1 MYPTR
6 KGRWPDGQEDR
17 SRQAQGRER
26 RTRGTEAARRP
37 RPAKRPAEAET
48 GTKEF
53 GGAYSDPSR
62 RTVGVYDARRQFEG
76 AHGNPS
82 PRQKAM
88 RGENVVPKS
97 ATEGPFP
104 APLD

>member
-1 MYPTR
+1 MAR
-6 KGRWPDGQEDR
+6 KTDHVKLRDGSAGLGGPR
-17 SRQAQGRER
+17 PRVA
-26 RTRGTEAARRP
+26 P

-53 GGAYSDPSR
+53 AGAYSDPSR